1 MHFFS
6 FHVFNTSDDHLVTS
20 IVASLLFSGL
30 EAIFYLTRENRKLS
44 IYMEAHD
51 GESRTAN
58 YSNFYIDGADAEY
71 VLHVSNL

>member
-1 MHFFS
+1 M
-6 FHVFNTSDDHLVTS
+6 TI